1 MKHLLPFE
9 GGADT
14 GEATTDSIV
23 PVVNG
28 EDIAIA
34 TVNRPT
40 EVLRA
45 RTETLRADAGYTAWA
60 RDADRALTY
69 HLVGGT
75 LTWTGAADPLDV
87 NYGASYPTYPKG
99 RLILS
104 GAAKMLVAPMF
115 GPGTARGEQA
125 PSLSNV
131 EDQVSVDWPS
141 RFAYASAGT
150 ALDGIDF
157 VSARHV
163 FDGGNNITVAAS
175 SLSGNGPV
183 QVIVNGNGAVA
194 DYAVQPGQ
202 DDIVVVFDPLN
213 AANTIQ
219 HVIDAINAH
228 PVASQLVTADLWD
241 GANGASLAY
250 AFSVELTNGLDSVV
264 HEINDVNLAGFFN
277 NDPGNLLREGDVL
290 AIAYETIRVR
300 RRSVEATGD
309 HVVQAIQLINMS
321 VERERAVNALPI
333 GRVVDNVFVLTTGAS
348 MVQDS
353 PRDNFYGGIAADI
366 SVDDTNFDVVVGTD
380 VQAALDSIDD
390 LILVATDAVEADVAT
405 LQTDLTGLRAD
416 VERGNAAAPTPGTGT
431 GAERLGADASGFLH
445 LATASDSQHE
455 VNVDV
460 DAKMVLLQAEVD
472 AVEDVIADR
481 FYLTVGPTRGQ
492 YASLEDAIEAINT
505 GVLPHREIV
514 ILEDV
519 TWSGSVA
526 KGQNVTPPHGLLI
539 RGEGRER
546 TINVTNLTVPMFDL
560 EGVDSFAMRD
570 IRIVAYSFV
579 SGGAVVLD
587 DSVGTFRGALTL
599 ERVTLRDSGG
609 SAAFAH
615 LVNLGVRDNLDTG
628 ARGHL
633 SCSDCSFDGQFTIA
647 AATARASFTNCEF
660 RNGQLSATPRCL
672 WVKEAVET
680 LAITGCVFQRE
691 YLGSTALDID
701 WGAAF
706 PATAMISSCTFND
719 EVSSFGAA
727 FDIKTSTS
735 NRSIVLID
743 NCHVGAGDTQQGT
756 RSYIDGNAHISNTR
770 FAVPLKFDC
779 GGATNGTIA
788 GVTFDFPGVAGI
800 WTATES
806 YALDLSGSRDVTIS
820 GLEIYAPYSPSTFKA
835 LWLAT
840 CTRITITGLRI
851 LVNEGDAVFLA
862 NTNRINLQG
871 FFLESID
878 LDDSDATRT
887 GVKVGNV
894 NTWVHVSNGTI
905 KYFGI
910 DHGYT
915 ITGYQTAFNEA
926 CFFSDII
933 IHQAAGIIGYSGTD
947 NTGLIRHNDQSNVV
961 NDADIIAG
969 RT

>member
-45 RTETLRADAGYTAWA
+45 RTETLRAEAGYTAWA

-69 HLVGGT
+69 HLEGGT

-87 NYGASYPTYPKG
+87 NYGASYPTYTKG
-99 RLILS
+99 RLVLS
-104 GAAKMLVAPMF
+104 AAAKMLVAPMF

-125 PSLSNV
+125 PSLSDI

-150 ALDGIDF
+150 AADGIDF

-163 FDGGNNITVAAS
+163 FDGGNNITVTAS

-183 QVIVNGNGAVA
+183 QVTVTGNGAVS
-194 DYAVQPGQ
+194 DYGVQPGQ
-202 DDIVVVFDPLN
+202 DDIVVVFDPLD

-219 HVIDAINAH
+219 HVVDAINAH

-277 NDPGNLLREGDVL
+277 NDPDNLLREGDVL

-309 HVVQAIQLINMS
+309 HVVQAIQLINMT

-348 MVQDS
+348 MVVDS
-353 PRDNFYGGIAADI
+353 PRDNFYGGIAADV
-366 SVDDTNFDVVVGTD
+366 SVDDTNFDVVVGTN

-390 LILVATDAVEADVAT
+390 LILVATDAVEADVST
-405 LQTDLTGLRAD
+405 LQTDLAGLRAD

-492 YASLEDAIEAINT
+492 YATLEDALEAINL
-505 GVLPHREIV
+505 GPLPHRELV
-514 ILEDV
+514 LLEDV
-519 TWSGSVA
+519 SWYGNVA
-526 KGQNVTPPHGLLI
+526 KGQNVNPPDGLTI
-539 RGEGRER
+539 RGEGDRR
-546 TINVTNLTVPMFDL
+546 TVYVNDQAVPLFDL
-560 EGVDSFAMRD
+560 AGVESFAMKNVRF
-570 IRIVAYSFV
+570 VANSLI
-579 SGGAVVLD
+579 GGVAAILD
-587 DSVGTFRGALTL
+587 DSAQSFSGTLTL
-599 ERVTLRDSGG
+599 DRVVLEN
-609 SAAFAH
+609 SASQKFAH
-615 LVNLGVRDNLDTG
+615 LVNLGAITNAISG
-628 ARGHL
+628 AVGHII
-633 SCSDCSFDGQFTIA
+633 CTNCSFEGQFTID
-647 AATARASFTNCEF
+647 AATPRATFTNCEF
-660 RNGQLSATPRCL
+660 RNTYLSATPRCL
-672 WVKEAVET
+672 WVRAAVET
-680 LAITGCVFQRE
+680 LNITGCVFQRE
-691 YLGSTALDID
+691 YIGSTALKIE
-701 WGAAF
+701 WGSAL
-706 PATAMISSCTFND
+706 PATAAISDCSFN
-719 EVSSFGAA
+719 EETSSFGAA
-727 FDIKTSTS
+727 FDIVTSSS
-735 NRSIVLID
+735 NRSVVRID
-743 NCHVGAGDTQQGT
+743 NCHVGAGDTQQGA
-756 RSYIDGNAHISNTR
+756 RSKIEGNAQISNSR
-770 FAVPLKFDC
+770 FNVPL
-779 GGATNGTIA
+779 
-788 GVTFDFPGVAGI
+788 TFDSGGSAQSTLSGVVFDLPGVAGF
-800 WTATES
+800 WTTTENF
-806 YALDLSGSRDVTIS
+806 ALDLVNSKNVV
-820 GLEIYAPYSPSTFKA
+820 
-835 LWLAT
+835 
-840 CTRITITGLRI
+840 ITGLRI
-851 LVNEGDAVFLA
+851 DAPNSPDTFKALKMSGAENIVITGLNVTIEEGEAVYA
-862 NTNRINLQG
+862 NATQNLSITG

-878 LDDSDATRT
+878 SDDTDTTRT
-887 GVKVGNV
+887 GIRLYYYMKY
-894 NTWVHVSNGTI
+894 VHISQGLI
-905 KYFGI
+905 KGFAL
-910 DHGYT
+910 DHGFSYVT
-915 ITGYQTAFNEA
+915 YDPGFSEML
-926 CFFSDII
+926 FFSNIVTQQLI
-933 IHQAAGIIGYSGTD
+933 QGTNGFTKIGTD
-947 NTGLIRHNDQSNVV
+947 AGHVVTHNCITARD
-961 NDADIIAG
+961 DLLE
-969 RT
+969 